1 MHPHDQE
8 RPAHHPDLTLRE
20 VGVVRSRLTDPAA
33 APKQGREG
41 APDAEVHI
49 HPAFRAAL
57 EGVVAGDRLELL
69 TWLHHADRDALRVH
83 PRDDAGAPLRGVF
96 ATRSADRPNPIG
108 GLELYRP
115 NDFAARG
122 ITLRFLRS
130 RPDPYPQ
137 GGAAFQPYLSI
148 IDVMMFNSKDEIS
161 AILKNGYDIV
171 EGKDV

>member
-57 EGVVAGDRLELL
+57 EGVAAGDRLELL

-96 ATRSADRPNPIG
+96 ATRSADRPSPIG
-108 GLELYRP
+108 LHTVTVRAVDGARLRVGPLEAVDGTPVLDLKP
-115 NDFAARG
+115 HLPPAVDGVRG
-122 ITLRFLRS
+122 R
-130 RPDPYPQ
+130 
-137 GGAAFQPYLSI
+137 
-148 IDVMMFNSKDEIS
+148 
-161 AILKNGYDIV
+161 
-171 EGKDV
+171 